1 MYRTAANRLLHQSLW
16 FSTTADPQT
25 FPNKIL
31 HPSDSSMSSSS
42 TDRDDP
48 RNPKT
53 DSEEEQARVLQAS
66 LRHVMKF
73 GWSEEAMTAGAK
85 EIGVSPSI
93 VGYFPRKAAA
103 LVQVIYFDFDYY
115 LLIDRIDSKEQSHH
129 FIPSQRIAKLVRIR
143 LEMLAPYIPK
153 WPQAHPLNVPASFKQ
168 RAMLVDEIWHTTTDE
183 DSDIDWYVK
192 CTVLGGIYSTTEV
205 YMLTDHSPEF
215 CDTQLFLDDQ
225 VKDASYLVETVGTGM
240 GSSLQ
245 VFVGKVLQR

>member
-1 MYRTAANRLLHQSLW
+1 
-16 FSTTADPQT
+16 
-25 FPNKIL
+25 
-31 HPSDSSMSSSS
+31 
-42 TDRDDP
+42 
-48 RNPKT
+48 
-53 DSEEEQARVLQAS
+53 
-66 LRHVMKF
+66 MKF

-115 LLIDRIDSKEQSHH
+115 LFKLDLIPIS
-129 FIPSQRIAKLVRIR
+129 LVNG
-143 LEMLAPYIPK
+143 LVYS
-153 WPQAHPLNVPASFKQ
+153 AHPLNVPASFKQ

-225 VKDASYLVETVGTGM
+225 VKDAFGFKKTIRRDEKKLM
-240 GSSLQ
+240 
-245 VFVGKVLQR
+245 